1 MSASKKYKSSETA
14 TEIIHQQDTENI
26 NSNRFRKSADYFGPS
41 TSAAAAA
48 AAAAAQ
54 TNQSGV
60 GGRIALGQQNIN
72 NTNPNAMQRSGS
84 NTNLN
89 SNYTHSAGSGV
100 GNGNGGGAGIG
111 TNGERR
117 ANFSMLE
124 TTGHMND
131 HRSSTTTSAFF
142 NKMGTNNAS
151 KPGDVKK
158 IVIKNFK
165 GKYTNIFSFSKYK
178 NI

>member
-14 TEIIHQQDTENI
+14 TEIIHQQDSENI

-48 AAAAAQ
+48 AAQ

-72 NTNPNAMQRSGS
+72 AMQRSGS
-84 NTNLN
+84 STNMN
-89 SNYTHSAGSGV
+89 SNYTNPSGSSV
-100 GNGNGGGAGIG
+100 GNGNGGATNIG

-117 ANFSMLE
+117 ANFSMLD

-165 GKYTNIFSFSKYK
+165 GRF
-178 NI
+178 

>member
-1 MSASKKYKSSETA
+1 MSASKKYKTSETA
-14 TEIIHQQDTENI
+14 TELLHQQDTENI
-26 NSNRFRKSADYFGPS
+26 NNNTNNRFRKSADFFGPS

-48 AAAAAQ
+48 Q
-54 TNQSGV
+54 SNQQLVQPNSGL

-72 NTNPNAMQRSGS
+72 AMQRSGS
-84 NTNLN
+84 NSNLN
-89 SNYTHSAGSGV
+89 STS
-100 GNGNGGGAGIG
+100 GGGGG

-117 ANFSMLE
+117 ANFSMLD
-124 TTGHMND
+124 TTAHLND

-165 GKYTNIFSFSKYK
+165 GK
-178 NI
+178 

>member
-1 MSASKKYKSSETA
+1 MSASKKYKTSETA
-14 TEIIHQQDTENI
+14 TELLHQQDTENI
-26 NSNRFRKSADYFGPS
+26 NNNTNNRFRKSADFFGPS

-48 AAAAAQ
+48 Q
-54 TNQSGV
+54 SNQQLVQPNSGL

-72 NTNPNAMQRSGS
+72 AMQRSGS
-84 NTNLN
+84 NSNLN
-89 SNYTHSAGSGV
+89 STS
-100 GNGNGGGAGIG
+100 GGGG

-117 ANFSMLE
+117 ANFSMLD
-124 TTGHMND
+124 TTAHLND

-165 GKYTNIFSFSKYK
+165 GK
-178 NI
+178 